1 MSGTQA
7 FNWYKDEAEF
17 RQLCGDA
24 QSQAK
29 SERAQE
35 FAAQMVI
42 KAKQYGLNTD
52 LSYKQ
57 LKWLC
62 ELADQVIPAQIHE
75 IESWP
80 WRTHDGK

>member
-7 FNWYKDEAEF
+7 FNWFTDVAKF

-24 QSQAK
+24 LSQAK
-29 SERAQE
+29 GERAEE
-35 FAAQMVI
+35 FTHDMMR
-42 KAKQYGLNTD
+42 KANEFGLNTD

-62 ELADQVIPAQIHE
+62 TIAEWEVPPEMHDIDN
-75 IESWP
+75 WP
-80 WRTHDGK
+80 WPPVGM